1 MVNLFLKPK
10 LLILGVALA
19 LTHFS
24 NAQNDS
30 TTFDKPFTMGVLPA
44 IAYDSDLGFQYGALT
59 NLFWYNND
67 AKYPQYSH
75 SLYLEASKYTAGSSL
90 LRAFYDSPK
99 LIHNVRTTFDITWVK
114 DLTMDFYGFNGYEA
128 QYHSDWEDPESS
140 NYFSRMFYHQ
150 RRDLFRVMGNFRVPV
165 SSSHWQIVGGF
176 TFISIYTAP
185 VDVEKL
191 NSRSKNDPLPD
202 VDGLFAEYLKWNI
215 IPQDEKSGGW
225 NAQLKGG
232 ISYDSRNMES
242 SPSKGCWSELLLS
255 GTPTFLSQQHNSNL
269 ILTAVHRQYIALSE
283 RNTVLAARI
292 QFQQVLA
299 GEQPSYLLSNI
310 PATWLVGAFTEGL
323 GGAKTL
329 RGIRRNRVVGKGF
342 AMTNIELR
350 QRISEFK
357 IKKNQYFIAANA
369 FFDAGMITQRYKID
383 LSEVPEDKR
392 SEYFGEHKD
401 SPHCSGGLGL
411 KIGMNENFIV
421 SIEYGKAFN
430 QQDGNSGF
438 YINMNYLF

>member
-1 MVNLFLKPK
+1 MVNLFSNPR
-10 LLILGVALA
+10 LLILCTTLMMC
-19 LTHFS
+19 HFS
-24 NAQNDS
+24 VAQTDS
-30 TTFDKPFTMGVLPA
+30 ITFDKPFTMGVLPA

-99 LIHNVRTTFDITWVK
+99 LIHNVRTTFDVTWVK

-128 QYHSDWEDPESS
+128 NYQSEWEDPENP
-140 NYFSRMFYHQ
+140 NYVSRMFYHQ
-150 RRDLFRVMGNFRVPV
+150 RRDLFRIMGNFRIPI
-165 SSSHWQIVGGF
+165 STSHWQYVGGV
-176 TFISIYTAP
+176 TFINIYTAP

-191 NSRSKNDPLPD
+191 NSRTKNDPLPD
-202 VDGLFAEYLKWNI
+202 VDGLFAEYLQWHI
-215 IPQDEKSGGW
+215 IPENEQHGGW
-225 NAQLKGG
+225 NVQLKAGL
-232 ISYDSRNMES
+232 SYDSRNMES

-255 GTPTFLSQQHNSNL
+255 GTPDFLSQQNNNNL
-269 ILTAVHRQYIALSE
+269 ILNAVHRQYISLKGK
-283 RNTVLAARI
+283 NTVLAGRI
-292 QFQQVLA
+292 NIQQVLA
-299 GEQPSYLLSNI
+299 GQQPSYLLSNI
-310 PATWLVGAFTEGL
+310 PATWLVGAFSEGL

-342 AMTNIELR
+342 AMTNIEIR
-350 QRISEFK
+350 QRIRDFK
-357 IKKNQYFIAANA
+357 IKKNQYYIAANA
-369 FFDAGMITQRYKID
+369 FFDAGMITQRYKIN
-383 LSEVPEDKR
+383 LNEVPEEKVAD
-392 SEYFGEHKD
+392 YFGKSQD
-401 SPHCSGGLGL
+401 KPHCSGGAGF

-430 QQDGNSGF
+430 RQDGNSGF